1 MDDFDRITR
10 RRLLGMAGITLA
22 SLSLPRLGFPPMNT
36 LATTLPRNRRGRVTS
51 SASTRHAS

>member
-22 SLSLPRLGFPPMNT
+22 SLSLPRLGF
-36 LATTLPRNRRGRVTS
+36 AADEHAGHGR
-51 SASTRHAS
+51 